1 MPRSTEF
8 LARSAV
14 LASFL
19 TVGTR
24 SAPAWADAPLG
35 IVSSPD
41 GGSAAASPAS
51 AVNKP
56 KLIPAAL
63 LLQTKLSTNDDPHLP
78 DSVKARHVCSSVTG
92 IYKVCVATTGEVD
105 AVESIAG
112 INGADADIT
121 LALRRWRFKPRPS
134 AVCALQTFDFDIS
147 GKGTLCDEPGY
158 MPRLW
163 LAARKLSGERPA
175 WPSSPAPSSPLENQT
190 TAYSLCVNKEGI
202 VTTVTPVRGASSRD
216 SLVIKTLQRWRY
228 SPLSFP
234 VCTIE
239 YFRFPRDDSDE
250 PAATLSPTL
259 AKEELRLLRSQRMR
273 NDDPHL
279 PEQVKAR
286 NRGNVLVGSY
296 QVCIATDGSIRDVD
310 VLSSIRGADANIV
323 ATLLTWRYKPQP
335 SPVCFSQFFEFVVQ

>member
-1 MPRSTEF
+1 
-8 LARSAV
+8 
-14 LASFL
+14 
-19 TVGTR
+19 
-24 SAPAWADAPLG
+24 
-35 IVSSPD
+35 
-41 GGSAAASPAS
+41 
-51 AVNKP
+51 
-56 KLIPAAL
+56 
-63 LLQTKLSTNDDPHLP
+63 
-78 DSVKARHVCSSVTG
+78 
-92 IYKVCVATTGEVD
+92 VD

-121 LALRRWRFKPRPS
+121 LALRRWRFKARPS
-134 AVCALQTFDFDIS
+134 AVCALQTFDFDIP

-163 LAARKLSGERPA
+163 LAARKLRGERPA
-175 WPSSPAPSSPLENQT
+175 WPSTPAPSSPLENQR

-239 YFRFPRDDSDE
+239 YFGFPRDDSDE
-250 PAATLSPTL
+250 PAVILSPTL
-259 AKEELRLLRSQRMR
+259 AKEELRLLRSQRIR

-279 PEQVKAR
+279 PDEVKMR
-286 NRGNVLVGSY
+286 NRGNVVLGSY
-296 QVCIATDGSIRDVD
+296 QVCIATDGSIREVD
-310 VLSSIRGADANIV
+310 VVSSIRGADANIV

-335 SPVCFSQFFEFVVQ
+335 SPVCFIQFFEFEVE